1 MKHLL
6 LLAALPGALLAQS
19 LEGTWQ
25 GTLVPPNQNDGI
37 RLAFKIDKNG
47 NAYQGTFYNLAN
59 GRQLN
64 LGAITLQGNAVKI
77 AIPGN
82 GMNYEGRIEADGNS
96 ITGTLTQGMTQGTNP
111 LPLPLKRATAT
122 TAWELPPPPTA
133 PKPLP
138 EGTKP
143 EFEVAS
149 IKPTGRQGGP
159 GMNVTAT
166 ELRARS
172 ISLADLI
179 TFTFELHLT
188 QVSGLPGWAET
199 EGYEIVAKLPQG
211 GDPSDVQIR
220 TMLKNLMQ
228 SRFGLS
234 FHTEKR
240 ELSVYT
246 ISIGKNGPAG
256 IKMVK
261 NTTNGQR
268 IGAQGL
274 GRTVFSGIT
283 MSDFAAQLQLRVLDR
298 PVIDR
303 TGLADRYDFT
313 LNWRPDEFQ
322 FPRASAAQRAA
333 AVAAGA
339 DALPDLFTAVQEQLG
354 LKLDATKAPVDVLV
368 IDKVSKPS
376 EN

>member
-1 MKHLL
+1 MRHLS
-6 LLAALPGALLAQS
+6 LLAALPCALLAQTM
-19 LEGTWQ
+19 EGTWQ
-25 GTLVPPNQNDGI
+25 GTLIPPNQNDGI
-37 RLAFKIDKNG
+37 RLAFKIGKNG
-47 NAYQGTFYNLAN
+47 NTYQGTFYNLAN

-82 GMNYEGRIEADGNS
+82 GMNYEGKIEADGNS
-96 ITGTLTQGMTQGTNP
+96 ITGVLNQGTNP
-111 LPLPLKRATAT
+111 VPLALKRATSE
-122 TAWELPPPPTA
+122 TAWDLPPPPTA
-133 PKPLP
+133 RGPLP
-138 EGTKP
+138 EGTKI

-149 IKPTGRQGGP
+149 IKPTGQPGGL
-159 GMNVTAT
+159 GLNVTAT
-166 ELRARS
+166 ELRAPS
-172 ISLADLI
+172 ISLAGLI

-188 QVSGLPGWAET
+188 QVSGLPGWAQT
-199 EGYEIVAKLPQG
+199 EGYEIIAKLPQG
-211 GDPSDVQIR
+211 GEPSDVQIR
-220 TMLKNLMQ
+220 TMLKNLLQ

-240 ELSVYT
+240 ELSVYA
-246 ISIGKNGPAG
+246 IAIGKNGPAG

-268 IGAQGL
+268 VGAQGL
-274 GRTVFSGIT
+274 GRTTFSGVT
-283 MSDFAAQLQLRVLDR
+283 MADLAGQLQLRVLDR

-303 TGLADRYDFT
+303 TGLTDRYDFT

-322 FPRASAAQRAA
+322 FPGVTAVQRAYWISAAE
-333 AVAAGA
+333 A
-339 DALPDLFTAVQEQLG
+339 DALPDLFTAFQEQLG
-354 LKLDATKAPVDVLV
+354 LKLDATKAPAGVLV

>member
-1 MKHLL
+1 MKLS
-6 LLAALPGALLAQS
+6 LLAALAGALLAQT

-25 GTLVPPNQNDGI
+25 GTLIPPYQNDGI
-37 RLAFKIDKNG
+37 RLAFKIDKIG
-47 NAYQGTFYNLAN
+47 NDYQGRFYNLAN

-64 LGAITLQGNAVKI
+64 LGTITLQGNAVKI
-77 AIPGN
+77 VIPGN
-82 GMNYEGRIEADGNS
+82 GMTYEGRIEADGNS
-96 ITGTLTQGMTQGTNP
+96 ITGTLLTQRTQGTNP
-111 LPLPLKRATAT
+111 TPLPLKRATAT

-138 EGTKP
+138 EGAKL
-143 EFEVAS
+143 EFEVAT
-149 IKPTGRQGGP
+149 IKPAGVSP
-159 GMNVTAT
+159 GLGLNVTAT

-172 ISLADLI
+172 ISLAGLI
-179 TFTFELHLT
+179 TFTFELHRT

-261 NTTNGQR
+261 NTTNGQ
-268 IGAQGL
+268 GVGGQGL
-274 GRTVFSGIT
+274 GRSLFSGIT
-283 MSDFAAQLQLRVLDR
+283 MANLAAQLQLRVLDR

-303 TGLADRYDFT
+303 TGLTDRYDFT

-322 FPRASAAQRAA
+322 FPSLSPVQREYWISS
-333 AVAAGA
+333 AVADG
-339 DALPDLFTAVQEQLG
+339 LPDLFTAVQEQLG
-354 LKLDATKAPVDVLV
+354 LKLEATKAPMDILV

>member
-1 MKHLL
+1 LL
-6 LLAALPGALLAQS
+6 WLALLPGALLAQT
-19 LEGTWQ
+19 LDGTWQ
-25 GTLVPPNQNDGI
+25 GTLVPPNQSDGI
-37 RLAFKIDKNG
+37 RIAFKIDKNG
-47 NAYQGTFYNLAN
+47 NAYQGRFYNLAN

-82 GMNYEGRIEADGNS
+82 GMTYEGKFETDGNS
-96 ITGTLTQGMTQGTNP
+96 ITGTLIQGTNP
-111 LPLPLKRATAT
+111 TPLPLKRATSE
-122 TAWELPPPPTA
+122 TAWELPPPPA
-133 PKPLP
+133 PPKGLP
-138 EGTKP
+138 DGLKP
-143 EFEVAS
+143 EFEVAT
-149 IKPTGRQGGP
+149 IKPAGLSP
-159 GMNVTAT
+159 GLGLNVTAT

-199 EGYEIVAKLPQG
+199 EGYEIVAKLPG
-211 GDPSDVQIR
+211 SDDQIR

-261 NTTNGQR
+261 NTTNGAR
-268 IGAQGL
+268 VGAQGL
-274 GRTVFSGIT
+274 GRTTFSGVT
-283 MSDFAAQLQLRVLDR
+283 MAGFAGQLQLRVLDR

-303 TGLADRYDFT
+303 TGLTDRYDFT

-322 FPRASAAQRAA
+322 FPRASAAQRAS

-354 LKLDATKAPVDVLV
+354 LKLDATRAPADVLV

>member
-1 MKHLL
+1 MKHLFL
-6 LLAALPGALLAQS
+6 LVAALPSALLAQA

-25 GTLVPPNQNDGI
+25 GTLIPPNQNDGI

-47 NAYQGTFYNLAN
+47 NAYQGRFYNLAN

-82 GMNYEGRIEADGNS
+82 GMNYEGKIEADGNS
-96 ITGTLTQGMTQGTNP
+96 ITGTLTQGTQVAN
-111 LPLPLKRATAT
+111 PLPLKRATSE

-143 EFEVAS
+143 EFEVAT
-149 IKPTGRQGGP
+149 IKPAGLSP
-159 GMNVTAT
+159 GLGLNVTAT
-166 ELRARS
+166 ELRAQS
-172 ISLADLI
+172 ISLAGLI

-199 EGYEIVAKLPQG
+199 EGYEIIAKLPQG

-234 FHTEKR
+234 YHTERR
-240 ELSVYT
+240 ELSVYA

-303 TGLADRYDFT
+303 TGLTDRYDFT

-322 FPRASAAQRAA
+322 FPRANAAQRAS

-354 LKLDATKAPVDVLV
+354 LKLDATKALTDVLV

>member
-6 LLAALPGALLAQS
+6 WLAALPGALLAQT

-25 GTLVPPNQNDGI
+25 GTLIPPNQNDGI

-64 LGAITLQGNAVKI
+64 LGAITFQGNAVKI
-77 AIPGN
+77 VIPGN
-82 GMNYEGRIEADGNS
+82 GMTYDGKIEADGNS
-96 ITGTLTQGMTQGTNP
+96 IAGTLTQGTNP
-111 LPLPLKRATAT
+111 LPLPLKRATSQ
-122 TAWELPPPPTA
+122 TAWELPPPPA
-133 PKPLP
+133 PPKGLP
-138 EGTKP
+138 EGTKA
-143 EFEVAS
+143 EFEVVS
-149 IKPTGRQGGP
+149 IKPTGQPGGL
-159 GMNVTAT
+159 GLNVTAT
-166 ELRARS
+166 ELRAGS
-172 ISLADLI
+172 ISLAGLI
-179 TFTFELHLT
+179 AFTFELHLT

-199 EGYEIVAKLPQG
+199 EGYEIVARLPQG
-211 GDPSDVQIR
+211 GDPNDVQIR

-240 ELSVYT
+240 ELSVYA
-246 ISIGKNGPAG
+246 ISIGKNGLAG

-261 NTTNGQR
+261 NTTNGAR
-268 IGAQGL
+268 VGAQGL
-274 GRTVFSGIT
+274 GRTLFSGVT
-283 MSDFAAQLQLRVLDR
+283 MADFAGQLQLRVLDR

-303 TGLADRYDFT
+303 TGLTDRYDFT

-322 FPRASAAQRAA
+322 FPRASAAQRAD
-333 AVAAGA
+333 AVSRGA

-354 LKLDATKAPVDVLV
+354 LKLDATKALVDVLV